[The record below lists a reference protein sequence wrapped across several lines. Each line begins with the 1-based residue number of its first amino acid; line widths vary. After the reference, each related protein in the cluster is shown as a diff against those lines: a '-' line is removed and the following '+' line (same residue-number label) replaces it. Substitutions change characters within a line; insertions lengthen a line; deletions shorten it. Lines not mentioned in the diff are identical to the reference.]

1 MPAIIAIIKVTSKI
15 RQGRAQKGYTMLEEL
30 KQQVYEANMQ
40 LPRRGLVT
48 YTWGNVSGIDR
59 EKGLFV
65 IKPSGVEYD
74 ELTPAMFVVMDLN
87 GNKVEGDL
95 NPSSDTKTHLE
106 LYRAFP
112 QLGGIVHTHSTHVV
126 AFAQARRDLPAFGTT
141 HADYFYGPVPCT
153 RELTPE
159 EIAEQ
164 ERLAAEKAREER
176 LQGLLDSMT
185 LEEKVGQLFFVR
197 CPETNAVE
205 DISTYHLGGYL
216 LFGRDYKDGD
226 SWLTW
231 EQFIQKIESYQDAAA
246 IPLFIGSDE
255 EGGTV
260 TRASRNPNLFSEPFK
275 SPQKLNYIGGI
286 EEILRDTDTR
296 SRELRALGINVNFA
310 PVCDVSTDPKDFIY
324 DRTLGQDANM
334 TADYVRLVVPAMTEG
349 GTLPVLKHFP
359 GYGSNADT
367 HTGIAVDQ
375 RPMETFETADLL
387 PFKAGIKA
395 GAPFVLVSHN
405 IVNCMDPELPAS
417 LSPAVHKILREEC
430 GFDGIAITDDLAMD
444 AVKAYARDGAVAVM
458 ALQAGNDMIVTTDYR
473 TQIPAVIAAVQEGT
487 LDESVIDDACLRVLR
502 CKDTFLGI
510 PENNP

>member
-1 MPAIIAIIKVTSKI
+1 MKRILAVVLAALTLFSLTECGQTPPKPVTPD
-15 RQGRAQKGYTMLEEL
+15 
-30 KQQVYEANMQ
+30 QQVE
-40 LPRRGLVT
+40 
-48 YTWGNVSGIDR
+48 
-59 EKGLFV
+59 
-65 IKPSGVEYD
+65 
-74 ELTPAMFVVMDLN
+74 PAPTV
-87 GNKVEGDL
+87 
-95 NPSSDTKTHLE
+95 
-106 LYRAFP
+106 P
-112 QLGGIVHTHSTHVV
+112 QE
-126 AFAQARRDLPAFGTT
+126 
-141 HADYFYGPVPCT
+141 PV
-153 RELTPE
+153 LTPE
-159 EIAEQ
+159 EQAEQ
-164 ERLAAEKAREER
+164 ERLAAEQAREKR
-176 LQGLLDSMT
+176 LQTLLDSMT

-216 LFGRDYKDGD
+216 LFSRDFKDGD
-226 SWLTW
+226 NWLTK
-231 EQFIQKIESYQDAAA
+231 EQFLEKIQSYQDAAE

-260 TRASRNPNLFSEPFK
+260 TRASWNPNLFSETFK

-334 TADYVRLVVPAMTEG
+334 TAEYVRLVVPAMTEG

-359 GYGSNADT
+359 GYGNNVDT

-375 RPMETFETADLL
+375 RPMETFENSDLL
-387 PFKAGIKA
+387 PFQAGIDA

-405 IVNCMDPELPAS
+405 IVTCMDADLPAS
-417 LSPAVHKILREEC
+417 LSPAVHRVLRETC
-430 GFDGIAITDDLAMD
+430 GFEGIAITDDLAMD
-444 AVKAYARDGAVAVM
+444 AVQAYAKNGAVAVM
-458 ALQAGNDMIVTTDYR
+458 ALQAGNDMIITTDYR
-473 TQIPAVIAAVQEGT
+473 TQIPAVIAAVQDGT

-502 CKDTFLGI
+502 CKDTFLRI

>member
-1 MPAIIAIIKVTSKI
+1 MRRSFAAGLAALTLLLLAGCGGSKASPSEVPEQPSEEPAPPEPTA
-15 RQGRAQKGYTMLEEL
+15 EEL
-30 KQQVYEANMQ
+30 A
-40 LPRRGLVT
+40 
-48 YTWGNVSGIDR
+48 
-59 EKGLFV
+59 
-65 IKPSGVEYD
+65 
-74 ELTPAMFVVMDLN
+74 
-87 GNKVEGDL
+87 
-95 NPSSDTKTHLE
+95 
-106 LYRAFP
+106 
-112 QLGGIVHTHSTHVV
+112 
-126 AFAQARRDLPAFGTT
+126 
-141 HADYFYGPVPCT
+141 
-153 RELTPE
+153 
-159 EIAEQ
+159 
-164 ERLAAEKAREER
+164 AREIETI
-176 LQGLLDSMT
+176 LSSLT

-197 CPETNAVE
+197 CPAEHAIE
-205 DISTYHLGGYL
+205 DIGTYHLGGYL
-216 LFGRDYKDGD
+216 LFGRDYQDAAG
-226 SWLTW
+226 SWLTE
-231 EQFIQKIESYQDAAA
+231 EQFVQTITAYQDAALA
-246 IPLFIGSDE
+246 DTGIPLLIGSDE

-334 TADYVRLVVPAMTEG
+334 TADYVRLMVPAMTEG

-387 PFKAGIKA
+387 PFKAGIEA

-417 LSPAVHKILREEC
+417 LSPAVHKILRKEC

-444 AVKAYARDGAVAVM
+444 AVKAYAKDGAVAVL
-458 ALQAGNDMIVTTDYR
+458 ALQAGNDMVVTTDYR

-502 CKDTFLGI
+502 CKDTFLRI

>member
-1 MPAIIAIIKVTSKI
+1 MKRILAVVLAALTLFSLTECGQTPPKPVTPD
-15 RQGRAQKGYTMLEEL
+15 QTVEP
-30 KQQVYEANMQ
+30 V
-40 LPRRGLVT
+40 V
-48 YTWGNVSGIDR
+48 
-59 EKGLFV
+59 
-65 IKPSGVEYD
+65 PSV
-74 ELTPAMFVVMDLN
+74 
-87 GNKVEGDL
+87 
-95 NPSSDTKTHLE
+95 
-106 LYRAFP
+106 P
-112 QLGGIVHTHSTHVV
+112 Q
-126 AFAQARRDLPAFGTT
+126 
-141 HADYFYGPVPCT
+141 
-153 RELTPE
+153 LTPE
-159 EIAEQ
+159 EQAEQ
-164 ERLAAEKAREER
+164 ERLAAEQAREKR
-176 LQGLLDSMT
+176 LQALLDSMT

-216 LFGRDYKDGD
+216 LFGRDFKDGD
-226 SWLTW
+226 SWLTK
-231 EQFIQKIESYQDAAA
+231 EQFLEKIQSYQDAAK

-260 TRASRNPNLFSEPFK
+260 TRASRNPNLFSETFK

-359 GYGSNADT
+359 GYGNNVDT

-375 RPMETFETADLL
+375 RPMETFENSDLL
-387 PFKAGIKA
+387 PFQAGIDA

-405 IVNCMDPELPAS
+405 IVTCMDADLPAS
-417 LSPAVHKILREEC
+417 LSPAVHKVLREQC

-444 AVKAYARDGAVAVM
+444 AVQAYAKNGAVAVM
-458 ALQAGNDMIVTTDYR
+458 ALQAGNDMIITTDYR
-473 TQIPAVIAAVQEGT
+473 TQIPAVIAAVQDGT
-487 LDESVIDDACLRVLR
+487 LDESVIDNACLRVLR
-502 CKDTFLGI
+502 CKDTFLRI

>member
-1 MPAIIAIIKVTSKI
+1 MKRILAVVLAALTLFSLTECGQTPPKPVTPD
-15 RQGRAQKGYTMLEEL
+15 
-30 KQQVYEANMQ
+30 QQVE
-40 LPRRGLVT
+40 
-48 YTWGNVSGIDR
+48 
-59 EKGLFV
+59 
-65 IKPSGVEYD
+65 
-74 ELTPAMFVVMDLN
+74 PAPTV
-87 GNKVEGDL
+87 
-95 NPSSDTKTHLE
+95 
-106 LYRAFP
+106 P
-112 QLGGIVHTHSTHVV
+112 QE
-126 AFAQARRDLPAFGTT
+126 
-141 HADYFYGPVPCT
+141 PV
-153 RELTPE
+153 LTPE
-159 EIAEQ
+159 EQAEQ
-164 ERLAAEKAREER
+164 ERLAAEQAREKR
-176 LQGLLDSMT
+176 LQTLLDSMT

-216 LFGRDYKDGD
+216 LFSRDFKDGD
-226 SWLTW
+226 SWLTK
-231 EQFIQKIESYQDAAA
+231 EQFLEKIQSYQDAAK

-260 TRASRNPNLFSEPFK
+260 TRASRNPNLFSETFK

-359 GYGSNADT
+359 GYGNNVDT

-375 RPMETFETADLL
+375 RPMETFENSDLL
-387 PFKAGIKA
+387 PFQAGIDA

-405 IVNCMDPELPAS
+405 IVTCMDADLPAS
-417 LSPAVHKILREEC
+417 LSPAVHRVLRETC
-430 GFDGIAITDDLAMD
+430 GFEGIAITDDLAMD
-444 AVKAYARDGAVAVM
+444 AVQAYAKNGAVAVM
-458 ALQAGNDMIVTTDYR
+458 ALQAGNDMIITTDYR
-473 TQIPAVIAAVQEGT
+473 TQIPAVIAAVQDGT

>member
-1 MPAIIAIIKVTSKI
+1 MKRILAAMLAALTVFSTAGCAKPDNSTEPAAPD
-15 RQGRAQKGYTMLEEL
+15 
-30 KQQVYEANMQ
+30 QQVE
-40 LPRRGLVT
+40 
-48 YTWGNVSGIDR
+48 
-59 EKGLFV
+59 
-65 IKPSGVEYD
+65 
-74 ELTPAMFVVMDLN
+74 PAPTV
-87 GNKVEGDL
+87 
-95 NPSSDTKTHLE
+95 
-106 LYRAFP
+106 P
-112 QLGGIVHTHSTHVV
+112 QE
-126 AFAQARRDLPAFGTT
+126 
-141 HADYFYGPVPCT
+141 PV
-153 RELTPE
+153 LTPE
-159 EIAEQ
+159 EQAEQ
-164 ERLAAEKAREER
+164 ERLAAEQAREKR
-176 LQGLLDSMT
+176 LQALLDSMT

-216 LFGRDYKDGD
+216 LFSRDFKDGD
-226 SWLTW
+226 NWLTK
-231 EQFIQKIESYQDAAA
+231 EQFLEKIQSYQDAAE

-260 TRASRNPNLFSEPFK
+260 TRASRNPNLFSETFK

-359 GYGSNADT
+359 GYGNNVDT

-375 RPMETFETADLL
+375 RPMETFENSDLL
-387 PFKAGIKA
+387 PFQAGIDA

-405 IVNCMDPELPAS
+405 IVTCMDADLPAS
-417 LSPAVHKILREEC
+417 LSPAVHRVLREAC
-430 GFDGIAITDDLAMD
+430 GFEGIAITDDLAMD
-444 AVKAYARDGAVAVM
+444 AVQAYAKDGAVAVM
-458 ALQAGNDMIVTTDYR
+458 ALQAGNDMIITTDYR
-473 TQIPAVIAAVQEGT
+473 TQIPAVIAAVQDGT
-487 LDESVIDDACLRVLR
+487 LDESVIDNACLRVLR
-502 CKDTFLGI
+502 CKDTFLRI

>member
-1 MPAIIAIIKVTSKI
+1 MKRILAAMLAALTVFSTAGCAKPDNSTEPVTPD
-15 RQGRAQKGYTMLEEL
+15 
-30 KQQVYEANMQ
+30 QQVE
-40 LPRRGLVT
+40 
-48 YTWGNVSGIDR
+48 
-59 EKGLFV
+59 
-65 IKPSGVEYD
+65 
-74 ELTPAMFVVMDLN
+74 PAPTV
-87 GNKVEGDL
+87 
-95 NPSSDTKTHLE
+95 
-106 LYRAFP
+106 P
-112 QLGGIVHTHSTHVV
+112 QE
-126 AFAQARRDLPAFGTT
+126 
-141 HADYFYGPVPCT
+141 PV
-153 RELTPE
+153 LTPE

-197 CPETNAVE
+197 CPTENAVE

-216 LFGRDYKDGD
+216 LFSRDFKDGD
-226 SWLTW
+226 NWLTK
-231 EQFIQKIESYQDAAA
+231 EQFLEKIQGYQDAAE

-359 GYGSNADT
+359 GYGNNVDT

-375 RPMETFETADLL
+375 RPMETFENSDLL
-387 PFKAGIKA
+387 PFQAGIEA

-405 IVNCMDPELPAS
+405 IVTCMDADLPAS
-417 LSPAVHKILREEC
+417 LSPAVHRVLREAC
-430 GFDGIAITDDLAMD
+430 GFEGIAITDDLAMD
-444 AVKAYARDGAVAVM
+444 AVQAYAKNGAVAVM
-458 ALQAGNDMIVTTDYR
+458 ALQAGNDMIITTDYR
-473 TQIPAVIAAVQEGT
+473 TQIPAVIAAVQDGT

-502 CKDTFLGI
+502 CKDTFLRI

>member
-1 MPAIIAIIKVTSKI
+1 MKRFLAALLAALTVFTLTGCGETENPAEPVTPG
-15 RQGRAQKGYTMLEEL
+15 QAEE
-30 KQQVYEANMQ
+30 
-40 LPRRGLVT
+40 PT
-48 YTWGNVSGIDR
+48 
-59 EKGLFV
+59 
-65 IKPSGVEYD
+65 
-74 ELTPAMFVVMDLN
+74 TPT
-87 GNKVEGDL
+87 E
-95 NPSSDTKTHLE
+95 PE
-106 LYRAFP
+106 P
-112 QLGGIVHTHSTHVV
+112 
-126 AFAQARRDLPAFGTT
+126 
-141 HADYFYGPVPCT
+141 
-153 RELTPE
+153 TPE

-176 LQGLLDSMT
+176 LQGLLNSMT

-205 DISTYHLGGYL
+205 DISTYHLGRLSAVWPGL
-216 LFGRDYKDGD
+216 QGRRRLADMG
-226 SWLTW
+226 
-231 EQFIQKIESYQDAAA
+231 QFIQKIESYQDAAA

-387 PFKAGIKA
+387 PFKAGSRLER
-395 GAPFVLVSHN
+395 PS
-405 IVNCMDPELPAS
+405 CW
-417 LSPAVHKILREEC
+417 
-430 GFDGIAITDDLAMD
+430 
-444 AVKAYARDGAVAVM
+444 
-458 ALQAGNDMIVTTDYR
+458 
-473 TQIPAVIAAVQEGT
+473 
-487 LDESVIDDACLRVLR
+487 
-502 CKDTFLGI
+502 
-510 PENNP
+510 

>member
-1 MPAIIAIIKVTSKI
+1 MKRILAAMLAALTVFSTAGCAKPDNSTKPVTPD
-15 RQGRAQKGYTMLEEL
+15 QTVEP
-30 KQQVYEANMQ
+30 V
-40 LPRRGLVT
+40 V
-48 YTWGNVSGIDR
+48 
-59 EKGLFV
+59 
-65 IKPSGVEYD
+65 PSV
-74 ELTPAMFVVMDLN
+74 
-87 GNKVEGDL
+87 
-95 NPSSDTKTHLE
+95 
-106 LYRAFP
+106 P
-112 QLGGIVHTHSTHVV
+112 Q
-126 AFAQARRDLPAFGTT
+126 
-141 HADYFYGPVPCT
+141 
-153 RELTPE
+153 LTPE
-159 EIAEQ
+159 EQAEQ
-164 ERLAAEKAREER
+164 ERLAAEQAREKR
-176 LQGLLDSMT
+176 LQTLLDSMT

-197 CPETNAVE
+197 CPTENAVE

-231 EQFIQKIESYQDAAA
+231 DQFIQKIESYQDAAA

-260 TRASRNPNLFSEPFK
+260 TRASRNPNLFAEKFK
-275 SPQKLNYIGGI
+275 SPKELNYIGGI

-359 GYGSNADT
+359 GYGNNVDT

-375 RPMETFETADLL
+375 RPMETFENSDLL
-387 PFKAGIKA
+387 PFQAGIDA

-405 IVNCMDPELPAS
+405 IVTCMDADLPAS
-417 LSPAVHKILREEC
+417 LSPAVHRVLREAC
-430 GFDGIAITDDLAMD
+430 GFEGIAITDDLAMD
-444 AVKAYARDGAVAVM
+444 AVQAYAKNGAVAVM
-458 ALQAGNDMIVTTDYR
+458 ALQAGNDMIITTDYR
-473 TQIPAVIAAVQEGT
+473 TQIPAVIAAVQDGT
-487 LDESVIDDACLRVLR
+487 LDESVIDNACLRVLR
-502 CKDTFLGI
+502 CKDTFLRI

>member
-1 MPAIIAIIKVTSKI
+1 MKRILAVVLAALTLFSLTECGQTPPKPVTPD
-15 RQGRAQKGYTMLEEL
+15 QTVEP
-30 KQQVYEANMQ
+30 V
-40 LPRRGLVT
+40 V
-48 YTWGNVSGIDR
+48 
-59 EKGLFV
+59 
-65 IKPSGVEYD
+65 PSV
-74 ELTPAMFVVMDLN
+74 
-87 GNKVEGDL
+87 
-95 NPSSDTKTHLE
+95 
-106 LYRAFP
+106 P
-112 QLGGIVHTHSTHVV
+112 Q
-126 AFAQARRDLPAFGTT
+126 
-141 HADYFYGPVPCT
+141 
-153 RELTPE
+153 LTPE
-159 EIAEQ
+159 EQAEQ
-164 ERLAAEKAREER
+164 ERLAVEQAREKR
-176 LQGLLDSMT
+176 LQTLLDSMT

-197 CPETNAVE
+197 CPTENAVE

-216 LFGRDYKDGD
+216 LFSRDFKDGD
-226 SWLTW
+226 NWLTK
-231 EQFIQKIESYQDAAA
+231 EQFLEKIQSYQDAAE

-260 TRASRNPNLFSEPFK
+260 TRASRNPNLFSETFK

-359 GYGSNADT
+359 GYGNNVDT

-375 RPMETFETADLL
+375 RPMETFENSDLL
-387 PFKAGIKA
+387 PFQAGIDA

-405 IVNCMDPELPAS
+405 IVTCMDADLPAS
-417 LSPAVHKILREEC
+417 LSPAVHRVLREAC
-430 GFDGIAITDDLAMD
+430 GFEGIAITDDLAMD
-444 AVKAYARDGAVAVM
+444 AVKAYAKNGAVAVM
-458 ALQAGNDMIVTTDYR
+458 ALQAGNDMIITTDYR
-473 TQIPAVIAAVQEGT
+473 TQIPAVITAVQDGT

-502 CKDTFLGI
+502 CKGTFLRI